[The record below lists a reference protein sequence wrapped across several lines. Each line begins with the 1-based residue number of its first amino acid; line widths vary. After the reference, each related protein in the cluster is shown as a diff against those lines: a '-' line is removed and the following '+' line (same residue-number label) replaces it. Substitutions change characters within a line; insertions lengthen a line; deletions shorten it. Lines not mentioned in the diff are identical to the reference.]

1 MKEPKT
7 ILAAALEY
15 NADRDTAPRV
25 IAKGR
30 AAIADKI
37 IALAREHNIPIHSDP
52 GLVQLLSKLEIDE
65 QIPVE
70 LYRAVAEILSF
81 VYQANNRY
89 GSGK

>member
-15 NADRDTAPRV
+15 NTDRDAAPRV

-30 AAIADKI
+30 AAVADKI